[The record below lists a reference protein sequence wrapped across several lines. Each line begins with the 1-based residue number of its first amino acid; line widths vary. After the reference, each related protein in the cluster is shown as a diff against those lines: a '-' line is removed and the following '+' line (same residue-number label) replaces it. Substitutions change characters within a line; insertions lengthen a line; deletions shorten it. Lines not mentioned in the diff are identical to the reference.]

1 VTNIH
6 SSFNIEIIV
15 VYYAERLYVSIVDN
29 VLCPPFEEIEIL
41 ISGDSSS
48 IFASVDKMW
57 N

>member
-48 IFASVDKMW
+48 IFASVDKM
-57 N
+57 